1 MRLEV
6 LADTKGAVIYVL
18 NKEEIYLGSIET
30 NDIVIPSS
38 EVSRKHLKLIIADN
52 KCFAIDQG
60 STNGSFI
67 NDERMIP
74 GRREEFKMLSSI
86 RLGEGV
92 LLTLLDKDKGD
103 LPEMPLREQFA
114 EEKQIPIANED
125 KTRVISLKKLQKV
138 KTEKVRKKRLKTLE
152 AKLKKKKVLRKDMA
166 KLNRAIIAAFL
177 IVGGTYAA
185 MKVWDLTISHRKQK
199 NVVGLLTETRVLIDD
214 SLDQIEEGSEA
225 DQRIPKTLLIPVAEI
240 AKHSDDVNCSLPE
253 ELFFCKRIPRGSRK
267 KNGVFNYNGQLIFY
281 IDQKEWL
288 DRAEK
293 LVAEYSSLIATEK
306 KNGPTSETDG
316 EEVKPSE
323 DSELSSMEN
332 LNRIAFHSFIRQY
345 LSGSIPPDYQ
355 TFNLYLVFYSHIGT
369 SKEIVNVLAI
379 RAFTLP
385 AVNQRYTEDF
395 FKSKKY
401 KPVQIIKR
409 LNRFYRFY

>member
-6 LADTKGAVIYVL
+6 LADSRGAVIYVL
-18 NKEEIYLGSIET
+18 NKEEIYIGSVET
-30 NDIVIPSS
+30 NDIVIPSD
-38 EVSRKHLKLIIADN
+38 EVSRKHLKLIINDS

-114 EEKQIPIANED
+114 QEKHIPIADED

-152 AKLKKKKVLRKDMA
+152 AKLKKKKVLRKDQA
-166 KLNRAIIAAFL
+166 TLTRAFIAAVLIIA
-177 IVGGTYAA
+177 GTYSA
-185 MKVWDLTISHRKQK
+185 MKVWNL
-199 NVVGLLTETRVLIDD
+199 NVARRAKKTVIAQMKETRVLIDD
-214 SLDQIEEGSEA
+214 SLDQFEEGSEA
-225 DQRIPKTLLIPVAEI
+225 DLRIPKPLLIPVAEI
-240 AKHSDDVNCSLPE
+240 AKHAEDPNCALPE

-267 KNGVFNYNGQLIFY
+267 RNGVFNYNGQLVFY
-281 IDQKEWL
+281 IEQKEWL
-288 DRAEK
+288 ARAEK
-293 LVAEYSSLIATEK
+293 LVAEHHTLRE
-306 KNGPTSETDG
+306 GG
-316 EEVKPSE
+316 KPAE
-323 DSELSSMEN
+323 DSELSSMDN
-332 LNRIAFHSFIRQY
+332 LNRIAFLSFIKDH
-345 LSGSIPPDYQ
+345 LSGAIPPDYQ
-355 TFNLYLVFYSHIGT
+355 EYNLYLVFYSHIGND
-369 SKEIVNVLAI
+369 KEIQNVLAI
-379 RAFTLP
+379 KTL
-385 AVNQRYTEDF
+385 ALSSVNQRYSEEF
-395 FKSKKY
+395 FKSKRF